1 MKDDKKVLNAFA
13 LVGFILGLLSVALYW
28 VLGIVPVLAIIF
40 SIIGLVSVKKLG
52 QKGKGFAI
60 TGLVLGIIFILAF
73 GLQIFLRYNNYF
85 QTENIQENIAQENT
99 VQENGNLLDLL
110 QGDWESSITILDTTT
125 YHKLTITNT
134 FINVKRYSLNSGIEN
149 SNSGYITL
157 LDNENF
163 TITFDTGITQDFRY
177 DRNLNT
183 IMAENGTDMIYT
195 KVK

>member
-1 MKDDKKVLNAFA
+1 MNEDKKVLNAFA
-13 LVGFILGLLSVALYW
+13 LLGFVLGLLSVALYW

-52 QKGKGFAI
+52 QRGKGFAI

-85 QTENIQENIAQENT
+85 QTENIVQENT

-125 YHKLTITNT
+125 YHKLTITST

>member
-1 MKDDKKVLNAFA
+1 MKEDKKVLNAFA
-13 LVGFILGLLSVALYW
+13 LVGFVLGLLSVVLYW
-28 VLGIVPVLAIIF
+28 VLGIVPLLAIIF
-40 SIIGLVSVKKLG
+40 SIIGLVGVKKSG

-60 TGLVLGIIFILAF
+60 TGLVLGIVFILAF

-85 QTENIQENIAQENT
+85 QTENIQENIVQENT

-163 TITFDTGITQDFRY
+163 TITFDTGITQDKCIS
-177 DRNLNT
+177 NC
-183 IMAENGTDMIYT
+183 
-195 KVK
+195 